1 MDDETKPPD
10 YEVGFGKP
18 PAASRFKK
26 GRSGNPKGRP
36 KGKPNASTEILRA
49 LSTKVVIKG
58 NGRRREVSKF
68 TAAMIQLANKA
79 AGGDLRALNLVT
91 TLTRLAEERI
101 EQEALIETSMKDA
114 DKLVLQGLMERL
126 EASTKGDENGE
137 STVERQTD

>member
-1 MDDETKPPD
+1 
-10 YEVGFGKP
+10 
-18 PAASRFKK
+18 
-26 GRSGNPKGRP
+26 
-36 KGKPNASTEILRA
+36 
-49 LSTKVVIKG
+49 VIKE

-91 TLTRLAEERI
+91 ALTRLAEERI
-101 EQEALIETSMKDA
+101 GQEALIETSMEDA

-126 EASTKGDENGE
+126 VASTKGDENGE